1 MKNKHG
7 LSGRREGSPDVRLPA
22 AGPPVEGDAPVLRAP
37 GPGPPAALLPGR
49 GRRRREIRRAAR
61 PGSRCLRGRRPVRR
75 RRGGG
80 GGGGVRVR
88 RREELAR
95 DDGRRGRAAALLV
108 GAPAEQVEPE
118 EAPGAAGAR
127 GGRGRPG
134 RRRVGGI
141 EIQHHRLQLGPG
153 RRSSSRAA
161 CPGLLL
167 LLLLYQQPSSSGGG
181 VGARW
186 PWRRR
191 APQDEGGGATGRE
204 GDEWYRRRS
213 HFCAKLLSRPTPSAS
228 APERKMLRAHTRGN
242 PCFLFF
248 FFFPFLFFFL
258 FALDYKFIMLMIHL
272 GAEHISEEMLVASCN
287 IIP

>member
-7 LSGRREGSPDVRLPA
+7 LSGQREGSPDVRLPA

-49 GRRRREIRRAAR
+49 GRRRRGHGRRGAPEIRRAAR
-61 PGSRCLRGRRPVRR
+61 QRPRCLRGRRPVRG
-75 RRGGG
+75 RRGH
-80 GGGGVRVR
+80 GVRVR
-88 RREELAR
+88 RGEELAR
-95 DDGRRGRAAALLV
+95 HDGRRVRAALLV

-118 EAPGAAGAR
+118 EAAGAG

-167 LLLLYQQPSSSGGG
+167 VLLLYQQPSSSGGG

-191 APQDEGGGATGRE
+191 APQDEGVGAMG
-204 GDEWYRRRS
+204 
-213 HFCAKLLSRPTPSAS
+213 
-228 APERKMLRAHTRGN
+228 
-242 PCFLFF
+242 
-248 FFFPFLFFFL
+248 
-258 FALDYKFIMLMIHL
+258 L
-272 GAEHISEEMLVASCN
+272 GT
-287 IIP
+287 

>member
-1 MKNKHG
+1 MEAPMKSKHG
-7 LSGRREGSPDVRLPA
+7 LSGRRERSPDVRLPA

-49 GRRRREIRRAAR
+49 GRRRRGHGRRGAPEIRRAAR
-61 PGSRCLRGRRPVRR
+61 QRPRCLRGRRPVRG
-75 RRGGG
+75 RRGH
-80 GGGGVRVR
+80 GVRVR
-88 RREELAR
+88 RGEELAR
-95 DDGRRGRAAALLV
+95 HDGRRVRAALLV

-153 RRSSSRAA
+153 TRSSSRAA
-161 CPGLLL
+161 CCPGL
-167 LLLLYQQPSSSGGG
+167 LLLLYQQPSSG

-204 GDEWYRRRS
+204 GDEWYRRRMVS
-213 HFCAKLLSRPTPSAS
+213 TGRDGAVLGVKSLRKLSV
-228 APERKMLRAHTRGN
+228 
-242 PCFLFF
+242 
-248 FFFPFLFFFL
+248 
-258 FALDYKFIMLMIHL
+258 I
-272 GAEHISEEMLVASCN
+272 
-287 IIP
+287 

>member
-88 RREELAR
+88 RGEELAR
-95 DDGRRGRAAALLV
+95 HDGRRGRAAALLV

-118 EAPGAAGAR
+118 EAAGAG

-153 RRSSSRAA
+153 TRSSSRAA
-161 CPGLLL
+161 CCPGL
-167 LLLLYQQPSSSGGG
+167 LLLLYQQPSSG

-191 APQDEGGGATGRE
+191 APQDEGDGAMG
-204 GDEWYRRRS
+204 
-213 HFCAKLLSRPTPSAS
+213 
-228 APERKMLRAHTRGN
+228 
-242 PCFLFF
+242 
-248 FFFPFLFFFL
+248 
-258 FALDYKFIMLMIHL
+258 L
-272 GAEHISEEMLVASCN
+272 GT
-287 IIP
+287 